1 MSTQTGGR
9 RRMER
14 GLIQGQAPPAMLGH
28 SQTPTWDT
36 PGRPRNRREMTV
48 MASPGSCGSTWGSVG
63 WLGRRV
69 CTGPPEQSVNI
80 KHLGSPHGGPWPLGT
95 HRPEGRPRYK
105 GCLLRWLMT
114 ALGGCFSSQCR
125 GEPLAPRNPFISL
138 EGSSL
143 PTHPRLLSRHGVLKS
158 RR

>member
-95 HRPEGRPRYK
+95 HRPVGETQVQGVPPEVAYDSSGRLFLLTVPRGTPSTK
-105 GCLLRWLMT
+105 
-114 ALGGCFSSQCR
+114 
-125 GEPLAPRNPFISL
+125 EPLHIS
-138 EGSSL
+138 
-143 PTHPRLLSRHGVLKS
+143 
-158 RR
+158 